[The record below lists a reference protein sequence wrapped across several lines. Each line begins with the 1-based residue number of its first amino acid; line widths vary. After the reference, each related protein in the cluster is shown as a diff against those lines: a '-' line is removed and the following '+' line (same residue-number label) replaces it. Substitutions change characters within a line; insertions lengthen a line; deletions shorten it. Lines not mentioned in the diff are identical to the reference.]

1 MFAWPAHSDAVSQA
15 VAWVLL
21 AMSVASW
28 VVILWKGWLLH
39 RANADVARSV
49 AAFWQAGNWADAALH
64 LKAFDRE
71 ALVHP
76 IVLATELEASQSLG
90 GQAHRAQQLTR
101 TMRNA
106 LQGTVRKLQFGQIL
120 LATVG
125 TTAPFIGLLG
135 TVWGI
140 HHALTAIAAAGQIS
154 IDQVAGPVGE
164 ALVMTAAGLAV
175 AIPAVLAYNVYGR
188 VIGQIEGELE
198 GFAHDLLALHLQ
210 PGADTTTTAPS
221 AGA

>member
-1 MFAWPAHSDAVSQA
+1 MFGWPAHSDAVSQA

-28 VVILWKGWLLH
+28 VVILWKGWLLY
-39 RANADVARSV
+39 RAKADVGRGV
-49 AAFWQAGNWADAALH
+49 AAFWQAGNWADAALQ
-64 LKAFDRE
+64 LKAHDRE

-76 IVLATELEASQSLG
+76 IVLATEMNASQSLG
-90 GQAHRAQQLTR
+90 GMAHPAQQLTR

-106 LQGTVRKLQFGQIL
+106 MQGTVRKLQFGQIL

-198 GFAHDLLALHLQ
+198 GFAHDLLALHL
-210 PGADTTTTAPS
+210 PPHADTTTAAPG